1 MKMKRIYVAALLSLS
16 AATLWAQQEMDAY
29 RYSPMDLNGTARSIG
44 MGGAFGALGGDMSA
58 MSHNPA
64 GIAVYRSSE
73 LQTTL
78 ALTRTDADATWT
90 GVKDSKSLVR
100 MRFDNFSYVGYVPT
114 GYDSGIKAWNFG
126 VAYNRVRDFNRAY
139 HVTGRPTRS
148 LADYAAMRT
157 STAREQNGR
166 IFGLSED
173 KLAANSASSATRR
186 AFSGP
191 GTKISTMS
199 TAAVLVPTT
208 AAAFGPRTRQAN
220 RRWRLTKVDKSW
232 STISRAR

>member
-148 LADYAAMRT
+148 LADP
-157 STAREQNGR
+157 
-166 IFGLSED
+166 
-173 KLAANSASSATRR
+173 
-186 AFSGP
+186 GP
-191 GTKISTMS
+191 
-199 TAAVLVPTT
+199 
-208 AAAFGPRTRQAN
+208 
-220 RRWRLTKVDKSW
+220 
-232 STISRAR
+232 

>member
-78 ALTRTDADATWT
+78 ALTRTDADAT
-90 GVKDSKSLVR
+90 
-100 MRFDNFSYVGYVPT
+100 
-114 GYDSGIKAWNFG
+114 
-126 VAYNRVRDFNRAY
+126 
-139 HVTGRPTRS
+139 
-148 LADYAAMRT
+148 
-157 STAREQNGR
+157 
-166 IFGLSED
+166 
-173 KLAANSASSATRR
+173 
-186 AFSGP
+186 
-191 GTKISTMS
+191 
-199 TAAVLVPTT
+199 
-208 AAAFGPRTRQAN
+208 
-220 RRWRLTKVDKSW
+220 
-232 STISRAR
+232 